1 MNYELNGFIIA
12 RVISESKG
20 SYEVVS
26 KNGNFIARVT
36 GKQMLDA
43 SSRDDYPAVGD
54 WVTIT
59 ELDQKQAVIHK
70 ILPRKTIIKR
80 SRRNNE
86 IQIIG
91 TNIDVVFIVES
102 VNRDYNLNRFE
113 RYFAIIKNQDIQ
125 PVIILNKIDLISQDE
140 LDLIISQTQ
149 KRFNNIDIILTSV
162 FRKEGI
168 NNLKGYIKKDK
179 IYCFLGS
186 SGVGKSS
193 LINGL
198 IGNDNIK
205 TGDISSYS
213 ERGRHITTK
222 RKMYFLESGGIVID
236 NPGIRGIGVMDN
248 KIEESFDE
256 IIELAK
262 NCKYS
267 DCTHTNERD
276 CAVLKS
282 LEQGTLDKSKYN
294 NYINLKKETEF
305 YEMSILEKRKKDKNF
320 GRFIKRAKKDIERE
334 SL

>member
-1 MNYELNGFIIA
+1 MNYELDGFIIA

-149 KRFNNIDIILTSV
+149 KRFNNIDIVLTSV
-162 FRKEGI
+162 FEKEGI
-168 NNLKGYIKKDK
+168 NDLKDYIKKDK
-179 IYCFLGS
+179 TYCFLGS

-193 LINGL
+193 LINSL

-267 DCTHTNERD
+267 DCTHTKERD

-305 YEMSILEKRKKDKNF
+305 YEMSTLEKRKKDKNF
-320 GRFIKRAKKDIERE
+320 GRFIKKAKKELERYE
-334 SL
+334 

>member
-1 MNYELNGFIIA
+1 MNYELDGFIIA

-256 IIELAK
+256 IIELAN

-282 LEQGTLDKSKYN
+282 LEQGALDKSKYN

>member
-1 MNYELNGFIIA
+1 MNYELDGFIIA

-59 ELDQKQAVIHK
+59 ELDQKQVVIHK

-113 RYFAIIKNQDIQ
+113 RYFAIVKNQDIQ

-168 NNLKGYIKKDK
+168 NNLKDYIKKDK
-179 IYCFLGS
+179 TYCFLGS

-193 LINGL
+193 LINSL
-198 IGNDNIK
+198 IGSDDIK

-213 ERGRHITTK
+213 ERGKHITTK

-248 KIEESFDE
+248 KVEESFDE

-267 DCTHTNERD
+267 DCTHTSERD

-305 YEMSILEKRKKDKNF
+305 YEMSTLEKRKKDKNF
-320 GRFIKRAKKDIERE
+320 GRFIKKAKKDLERCE
-334 SL
+334 

>member
-1 MNYELNGFIIA
+1 MNYELDGFIIA

-125 PVIILNKIDLISQDE
+125 PVIVLNKIDLISQDE

-205 TGDISSYS
+205 TGDISNYS

-282 LEQGTLDKSKYN
+282 LKQGALDKSKYN

-305 YEMSILEKRKKDKNF
+305 YEMSTLEKRKKDKNF

>member
-149 KRFNNIDIILTSV
+149 KRFNNVDIILTSV

-168 NNLKGYIKKDK
+168 NNLKDYIKKDK
-179 IYCFLGS
+179 TYCFLGS

-193 LINGL
+193 LINSL
-198 IGNDNIK
+198 IGSDNIK

-213 ERGRHITTK
+213 ERGKHITTK
-222 RKMYFLESGGIVID
+222 RKMYFLENGGIVID

>member
-1 MNYELNGFIIA
+1 MNYELDGFIIA

-149 KRFNNIDIILTSV
+149 KRFNNVDIILTSV

-168 NNLKGYIKKDK
+168 NNLKDYIKKDK
-179 IYCFLGS
+179 TYCFLGS

-193 LINGL
+193 LINSL
-198 IGNDNIK
+198 IGSDNIK

-213 ERGRHITTK
+213 ERGKHITTK
-222 RKMYFLESGGIVID
+222 RKMYFLENGGIVID

-248 KIEESFDE
+248 KVEESFDE
-256 IIELAK
+256 IIELAN

>member
-1 MNYELNGFIIA
+1 MNYELDGFIIA

-113 RYFAIIKNQDIQ
+113 RYFAIVKNQDIQ

-168 NNLKGYIKKDK
+168 NNLKDYIKKDK
-179 IYCFLGS
+179 TYCFLGS

-193 LINGL
+193 LINSL

-222 RKMYFLESGGIVID
+222 RKMYFLENGGIVID

-248 KIEESFDE
+248 KVEESFDE

-267 DCTHTNERD
+267 DCTHTSERD

-305 YEMSILEKRKKDKNF
+305 YEMSTLEKRKKDKNF
-320 GRFIKRAKKDIERE
+320 GRFIKKAKKDLERCE
-334 SL
+334 

>member
-1 MNYELNGFIIA
+1 MNYELDGFIIA

-282 LEQGTLDKSKYN
+282 LKQGALDKSKYN

-305 YEMSILEKRKKDKNF
+305 YEMSTLEKRKKDKNF
-320 GRFIKRAKKDIERE
+320 GRFIKKAKKDLERYE
-334 SL
+334 

>member
-1 MNYELNGFIIA
+1 MNYELDGFIIA

-113 RYFAIIKNQDIQ
+113 RYFAIVKNQDIQ

-168 NNLKGYIKKDK
+168 NNLKDYIKKDK
-179 IYCFLGS
+179 TYCFLGS

-193 LINGL
+193 LINSL
-198 IGNDNIK
+198 IGSDDIK

-213 ERGRHITTK
+213 ERGKHITTK

-248 KIEESFDE
+248 KVEESFDE

-267 DCTHTNERD
+267 DCTHTSERD

-305 YEMSILEKRKKDKNF
+305 YEMSTLEKRKKDKNF
-320 GRFIKRAKKDIERE
+320 GRFIKKAKKDLERCE
-334 SL
+334 